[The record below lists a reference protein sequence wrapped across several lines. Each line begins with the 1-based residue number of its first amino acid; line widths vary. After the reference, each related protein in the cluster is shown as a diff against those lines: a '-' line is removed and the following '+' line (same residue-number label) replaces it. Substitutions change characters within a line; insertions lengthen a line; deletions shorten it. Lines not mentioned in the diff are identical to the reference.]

1 MVKKASSPSH
11 CFGVRLR
18 QARERMGLP
27 QDKLGV
33 LIGLDEG
40 CSSARISR
48 YETGIHQPAF
58 EIARNLAQVLG
69 VCVTYFYCEDDW
81 LADVVLRIG
90 QFDAQQRTN
99 LDAWLAD
106 KAPQDEVETAKAHP

>member
-1 MVKKASSPSH
+1 
-11 CFGVRLR
+11 
-18 QARERMGLP
+18 MGLP

-90 QFDAQQRTN
+90 QFDAKQRTN

-106 KAPQDEVETAKAHP
+106 KAAQDEVGTAKAHP